1 MGISGV
7 LDGADIESK
16 CARRGSSALQKS
28 QTLRWSVT
36 SISASAERVLPRNKS
51 SVAEAG
57 HAAVF
62 RNGVVVLEAI
72 IRSSLRFNVS
82 KRTIHPVFQRFP
94 PLFPNNFA
102 NSHVC
107 KKMLPLL

>member
-7 LDGADIESK
+7 LNGADIESK

-28 QTLRWSVT
+28 QTFRWSVT
-36 SISASAERVLPRNKS
+36 SISASAESVLPRNES

-62 RNGVVVLEAI
+62 RNGVVVLEAMI
-72 IRSSLRFNVS
+72 SLISEVQRIKTHNSPRLPELSS
-82 KRTIHPVFQRFP
+82 
-94 PLFPNNFA
+94 NF
-102 NSHVC
+102 S
-107 KKMLPLL
+107 